1 MIRKL
6 GLILGIFLGL
16 ELTLLQ
22 AQTMNVR
29 EIGGAQTT
37 YPLNNIRKISFTS
50 DSIVVCKN
58 SGIPYSHAFNSLRY
72 LNFTDLNSKVQNIEI
87 PKGTLQLFPN
97 PVRFDLININ
107 LSMAGSQECLI
118 EIVSLDG
125 KVIYKEKINKPDKI
139 FQMNVSA
146 LTKGLYLCKVI
157 NRTTTKTT
165 KFIKL

>member
-1 MIRKL
+1 MFSKLELILVIYL
-6 GLILGIFLGL
+6 GLGL
-16 ELTLLQ
+16 TVLQ

-58 SGIPYSHAFNSLRY
+58 TGIPCSHAFSSLRY
-72 LNFTDLNSKVQNIEI
+72 LNFTDSNSKVQNIEI
-87 PKGTLQLFPN
+87 PKGSLQLFPN

-146 LTKGLYLCKVI
+146 LTKGLYICKVI
-157 NRTTTKTT
+157 NGTTTKTT